1 MAQLLVISTQT
12 PNLHLVTYHLI
23 RMKRTLVIL
32 NSEEKVS

>member
-1 MAQLLVISTQT
+1 MAQLLAASTQT
-12 PNLHLVTYHLI
+12 PNLNLVTYQLI